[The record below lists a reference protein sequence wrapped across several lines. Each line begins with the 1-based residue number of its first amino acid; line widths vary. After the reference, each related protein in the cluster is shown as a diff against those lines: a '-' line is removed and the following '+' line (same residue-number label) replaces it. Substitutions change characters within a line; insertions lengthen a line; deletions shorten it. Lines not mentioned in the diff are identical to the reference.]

1 MPPRKKGHFLS
12 PEGRMLK
19 PRDKIHFSCLRRPS
33 QANRAHASLTT
44 VRIQKGKINTK
55 DKEKSD
61 QVFRVLGTLRIITT
75 QGLRQVIEG
84 VHLPASL
91 SLTAAKAGDIQ
102 ESIRWWPATLSW
114 CRLSG
119 KALGIYDSLPR
130 PAMVFLCLMA
140 LNKCLCRDFAF
151 LEPALFLTSLSK
163 HLCWPISQLN
173 YFKYTPSG
181 SEPATRQLHL
191 MYLSFTMSKNKWFFP
206 IRFIHVLQSSI
217 CTFCSLFSGMKSL
230 HLGSLY
236 LFGSEPFPWGYSCH
250 RTPCPSS
257 TTQTHPTSLRW
268 DGL

>member
-1 MPPRKKGHFLS
+1 
-12 PEGRMLK
+12 MLK
-19 PRDKIHFSCLRRPS
+19 PRDKIHFSCLHRLS
-33 QANRAHASLTT
+33 QTNRAHASLTT
-44 VRIQKGKINTK
+44 VHTQKGKINTK
-55 DKEKSD
+55 DKEKLY
-61 QVFRVLGTLRIITT
+61 QVFRVLGTLRIIKT

-91 SLTAAKAGDIQ
+91 CLTAAKAGDMQ

-119 KALGIYDSLPR
+119 KVLGIYDSLPG
-130 PAMVFLCLMA
+130 PAVVFLCLMA
-140 LNKCLCRDFAF
+140 LSKCLCRDFAF

-191 MYLSFTMSKNKWFFP
+191 MYLSFTTSKNKWFFP

-236 LFGSEPFPWGYSCH
+236 LFGSEPFPWGCSCH
-250 RTPCPSS
+250 PTLCPSS
-257 TTQTHPTSLRW
+257 TTQTHPTSLR
-268 DGL
+268 